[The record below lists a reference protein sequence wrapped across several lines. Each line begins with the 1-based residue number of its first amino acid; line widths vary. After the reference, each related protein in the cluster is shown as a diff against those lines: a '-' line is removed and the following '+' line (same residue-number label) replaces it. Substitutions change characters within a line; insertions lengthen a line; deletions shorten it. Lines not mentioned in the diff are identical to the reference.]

1 MKKILVFCLLILLVP
16 VFANKAFPSSLS
28 EIENIITKLDD
39 KDYKFVSKI
48 SDKAWKVKYKLSEY
62 EYEFFIEVGPNSG
75 DPETDLIYI
84 FTFLKE
90 YAEITQSDLKELS
103 FFLKANTSSVERGFF
118 SLFKTSGKWYLVY
131 NITLR
136 RANFNSYIY
145 QSTLLI
151 GSLFVKVYKDIIKER
166 KY

>member
-1 MKKILVFCLLILLVP
+1 MRIISVFCLLTLLVL
-16 VFANKAFPSSLS
+16 VLANKALPSSLS

-48 SDKAWKVKYKLSEY
+48 SDKAWKVKYNLSDS
-62 EYEFFIEVGPNSG
+62 EYEFFVEVWPNSG
-75 DPETDLIYI
+75 DFETDLIYI

-90 YAEITQSDLKELS
+90 YREITQSDLKELS

-136 RANFNSYIY
+136 RSNFSSYIY
-145 QSTLLI
+145 QTTLLI
-151 GSLFVKVYKDIIKER
+151 GSLFTKVYKDIIKER